1 VAADEATLRRLAR
14 ASGLSTLELRRYMQI
29 EETTVEAV
37 PAASL
42 AARMRRVGRLRRDL
56 GLSFDAIAVIVRLLD
71 RIDALEGRTRSR
83 LTVRIVDE
91 EPPARER

>member
-29 EETTVEAV
+29 EETTVERV
-37 PAASL
+37 PAAAL
-42 AARMRRVGRLRRDL
+42 AARMRRVRRLRRDL

-91 EPPARER
+91 ESPARER